1 MSMRGKFEALVRDLD
16 GDNLE
21 ELRRSVASELDGRRQ
36 KTAIKL
42 EDIHPEMSAADKDQ
56 VAREIARVLRGED

>member
-16 GDNLE
+16 GEKLE
-21 ELRRSVASELDGRRQ
+21 ELRRSVASELDSRRR

-42 EDIHPEMSAADKDQ
+42 EDIHPEMSAADKDL
-56 VAREIARVLRGED
+56 AAKEIARVLRGED

>member
-1 MSMRGKFEALVRDLD
+1 MSMRGKFEALVHDLD
-16 GDNLE
+16 GENLE